1 MYNQSVK
8 ITQGGRMV
16 LPVQVRKAMN
26 LVDGEMVV
34 LEVEG
39 TTLRVVPLRDR
50 LAQAQA
56 TATEFFGGRPIVD
69 ELLAERRQ
77 EAIREAQS

>member
-1 MYNQSVK
+1 MITHSVK

-16 LPVQVRKAMN
+16 LPAQVRKSMN

-39 TTLRVVPLRDR
+39 TALRVIPLRDR
-50 LAQAQA
+50 LAHAQA
-56 TATEFFGGRPIVD
+56 TAAAFFGDRPIVD
-69 ELLAERRQ
+69 EFLAERRQ
-77 EAIREAQS
+77 EAVRENQP

>member
-1 MYNQSVK
+1 MRTQPVK
-8 ITQGGRMV
+8 ITKGGRMV

-39 TTLRVVPLRDR
+39 TSLRIVPLRDR
-50 LAQAQA
+50 LAHAQA
-56 TATEFFGGRPIVD
+56 IAVDFFAGRPIVD
-69 ELLAERRQ
+69 ELLAERRK
-77 EAIREAQS
+77 EAALDSQP

>member
-1 MYNQSVK
+1 MTTQAVK

-26 LVDGEMVV
+26 LVDGEMVL
-34 LEVEG
+34 LEIEG
-39 TTLRVVPLRDR
+39 TSLRVVPLRDC

-56 TATEFFGGRPIVD
+56 TAAEFFGGRPVVD
-69 ELLAERRQ
+69 EFLAERRQ
-77 EAIREAQS
+77 EAAREAQP